1 MLRFSATAPRSHG
14 EERCD
19 EDHHIA
25 ALLLIGVVTVPA
37 APAQA
42 TFHAK
47 NGRPAVVAIAAGDVG
62 SVAPTV
68 GIPCDELVV
77 ARC

>member
-1 MLRFSATAPRSHG
+1 MKITIGRMSWKRP
-14 EERCD
+14 D
-19 EDHHIA
+19 IA
-25 ALLLIGVVTVPA
+25 ALLLIG
-37 APAQA
+37 
-42 TFHAK
+42 
-47 NGRPAVVAIAAGDVG
+47 GRDCAGRARPGDVG